1 MSEPAIAFR
10 GVSKIYGAGETQVR
24 ALDHVDLEIDHG
36 EFVAVMGPSGS
47 GKSTAMNIMGALDRP
62 SDGQY
67 RFSGVDVSAL
77 SRRQLALLRRNYLGF
92 VFQGFNLL
100 RRTSALENVELPL
113 VYRGM
118 PTDDRRQRAS
128 AALGHVGLAGREQH
142 SASELSGGQQQR
154 VAIARA
160 LVSDPIVLLAD
171 EPTGNLDTQRSIEIM
186 ELFADLN
193 RTQGLTIVLVT
204 HESDM
209 AQYASRIVTF
219 RDGKIASDTRGGT
232 T

>member
-1 MSEPAIAFR
+1 MSAPAIAFT
-10 GVSKIYGAGETQVR
+10 GVSKIYGTGETQVR
-24 ALDHVDLEIDHG
+24 ALDGVDLTIDYG

-62 SDGQY
+62 SEGRY
-67 RFSGVDVSAL
+67 VFSGVDVSAL
-77 SRRQLALLRRNYLGF
+77 DRAQLALMRRHYLGF

-113 VYRGM
+113 VYRGT
-118 PTDDRRQRAS
+118 PAGERRKR
-128 AALGHVGLAGREQH
+128 ALGALEHVGLSGREEH

-160 LVSDPIVLLAD
+160 LVSDPLVLLAD

-186 ELFADLN
+186 ELFAALN
-193 RTQGLTIVLVT
+193 RDQGLTIVLVT
-204 HESDM
+204 HEREM
-209 AQYASRIVTF
+209 ADFASRIVTF
-219 RDGKIASDTRGGT
+219 RDGRIASDERRGET
-232 T
+232 